1 MRWFNLFIAMFYLSL
16 LVTTDAGIT
25 HDSRLSP
32 LADSPYQALHA
43 ESSQLGQSKSSNE
56 QEPDEPDSLLASAKV
71 LSHSLPAAINAFY
84 QTPWLSHRSSPDS
97 ARAPPVV

>member
-1 MRWFNLFIAMFYLSL
+1 MRWFNLFIAVFYLSL

-43 ESSQLGQSKSSNE
+43 ESSHLGQSKSSNE
-56 QEPDEPDSLLASAKV
+56 QEPDEPDSLNTTVKV
-71 LSHSLPAAINAFY
+71 PGQSLLPTLNSLY